1 MYEGLS
7 LDQAPPIGVVF
18 RFFLTLPLFGIALS
32 ALMIFFP
39 TQVLSVGD
47 PISLAALHLLFLGVL
62 SMGMMGALFQMH
74 SVLGGKPL
82 PHPVGN
88 ARIIHTL
95 FTVGIVA
102 LVSAFIT
109 QLALVFVIA
118 SVFLGSSL
126 VYFFQ
131 RLFPLLLG
139 KNHNTLGGMRLS
151 LIALLVTVIVG
162 IVMASAYAFGDFSA
176 YHATLRTIHYSF
188 GVMGWMALLI
198 IYVAFQV
205 VEMFYVTASYSAW
218 CQHNVGR
225 IVATALVLKALW
237 LFCAFPFP
245 WIFDLMI
252 GLLLVGFIATTLKRL
267 TNRKR
272 RVREVS
278 IWFWLLGIGL
288 LGGALGA
295 YGLSIAL
302 ASPVIETM
310 SLIAFGLFVLSIMMG
325 MMGKIIPFL
334 VWFHLNAQ
342 GFKDTPMMSSILP
355 PKTLMILFALLGITA
370 FFGFFSPL
378 LPWLLS
384 VAGSSSMV
392 MFIALEKAMLGAK
405 RAYDHT
411 LNCGEKW
418 TFEIPTTV
426 PESH

>member
-32 ALMIFFP
+32 TLMIFFP

-47 PISLAALHLLFLGVL
+47 PLSLAALHLLFLGVL
-62 SMGMMGALFQMH
+62 SMGMIGALFQMH
-74 SVLGGKPL
+74 SVLGGKPIPNPL
-82 PHPVGN
+82 GN
-88 ARIIHTL
+88 SIIIHTL

-109 QLALVFVIA
+109 QLAPLFVIA
-118 SVFLGSSL
+118 SVFLGASL

-131 RLFPLLLG
+131 LLFPLLLG
-139 KNHNTLGGMRLS
+139 QKHSTLGGMRLS
-151 LIALLVTVIVG
+151 LIALVVTVLLG
-162 IVMASAYAFGDFSA
+162 IVMASAYASGDFSL

-245 WIFDLMI
+245 WIFDLMM

-267 TNRKR
+267 SNRKR
-272 RVREVS
+272 RVGDVS
-278 IWFWLLGIGL
+278 IWFWHLGIGL
-288 LGGALGA
+288 LSSALGA
-295 YGLSIAL
+295 YAL
-302 ASPVIETM
+302 GVLFSSSVLESV

-355 PKTLMILFALLGITA
+355 QKTLKIIFILLGLTA
-370 FFGFFSPL
+370 FFGILSPL
-378 LPWLLS
+378 VPWLMS
-384 VAGSSSMV
+384 VVGVSGMV
-392 MFIALEKAMLGAK
+392 MFITLLRAIVRAK
-405 RAYDHT
+405 QSYNHT
-411 LNCGEKW
+411 LTYGTKW
-418 TFEIPTTV
+418 SFEG
-426 PESH
+426 